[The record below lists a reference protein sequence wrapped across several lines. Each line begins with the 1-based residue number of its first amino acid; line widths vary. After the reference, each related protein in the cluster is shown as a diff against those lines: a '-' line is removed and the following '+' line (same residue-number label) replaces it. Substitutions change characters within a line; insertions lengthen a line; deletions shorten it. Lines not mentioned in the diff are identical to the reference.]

1 MTIRNSAAYSTQMCS
16 RAIIDSER
24 SDTMNT
30 KRKPLAINTVI
41 VDKDDKRQRYT
52 VRSVLGYGG
61 TGITYNCLS
70 SDNRYYCLKEV
81 YPTELIDCLTREHNG
96 KIILNPIFGAKH
108 QATWNW
114 YIDHLRKEEET
125 QRTTSVDLEAE
136 ANDPYFL
143 KSYGT
148 FTADNGNLYA
158 KYDMENGCVLSQLI
172 DGLSPAELLSVLI
185 TACKKLDCLHTNK
198 NHLHLD
204 LSPSNLYVINHA
216 SGKEAYFLDFGS
228 ALPLDNLDDTNHRFS
243 STEGYSAQEVVAK
256 AQGNQS
262 SIYKIGKYSD
272 TYSLV
277 AVLFRALVGD
287 CFSADYR
294 LEPHLWMS
302 KVRMK
307 LDECGAE
314 RATDQI
320 IEILRK
326 GLSEKESRFQS
337 ATELFNALCAAHNTI
352 TGNNAE
358 INELIKDIEA
368 RIANFEKTVL
378 QKIDAEGKKTRVYTE
393 KENEKTRNHV
403 SKIAIRFAAC
413 FIAIIGMLIGLFVFL
428 NLTDFEAPKITI
440 QACPV
445 SNQGCEIYGDYFTC
459 ELRITDNKELDWH
472 YITEKDLIFD
482 GFECVPKLI
491 HLNNGIYQLTLSNI
505 KRMTETAQI
514 VIREGRAKDASGNT
528 LGETHIPLVFVNKT
542 GDVTSPSVLI
552 FKPSSA
558 LNQHLISVGE
568 NLTYLVSLSDETELA
583 KENVTEEYIH
593 AVDFQYDRIDIGSEY
608 GLHKITF
615 INIRGG
621 NGEHRVYFSPGLAID
636 SNKNYTKGVEVK
648 FYLYDDEKNID
659 ISNPKVEISNPTIL
673 PGVIEYQLNV
683 TDNMSIRSFDLSKK
697 DITLIGF
704 SANIEIEYVPTS
716 SNQRIVRTIRFTNI
730 KNTSDSNDMFFIVNS
745 GIAID
750 SFNNQTNA
758 EISQSFTIPNQPLE

>member
-1 MTIRNSAAYSTQMCS
+1 MS
-16 RAIIDSER
+16 
-24 SDTMNT
+24 T

-52 VRSVLGYGG
+52 VQSVLGYGG

-70 SDNRYYCLKEV
+70 SEGSYSCLKEV
-81 YPTELIDCLTREHNG
+81 YPTELADCLTRENNG

-114 YIDHLRKEEET
+114 YIDHLKKEEET

-172 DGLSPAELLSVLI
+172 DELSPAELLSVLI

-228 ALPLDNLDDTNHRFS
+228 ALPLDNLNDTNHRFS

-302 KVRMK
+302 KVRVK
-307 LDECGAE
+307 LDECGVE

-326 GLSEKESRFQS
+326 GLSEKEERYQT
-337 ATELFNALCAAHNTI
+337 ADELFNALCAAYNAI
-352 TGNNAE
+352 TGNNTDLTQL
-358 INELIKDIEA
+358 INDIEI
-368 RIANFEKTVL
+368 RIAYFEKTVL
-378 QKIDAEGKKTRVYTE
+378 QKIDTKGEEIITNIKEENKKTHNY
-393 KENEKTRNHV
+393 V
-403 SKIAIRFAAC
+403 SKIAISFATC
-413 FIAIIGMLIGLFVFL
+413 FLAIIGLFLFF
-428 NLTDFEAPKITI
+428 NLTDFEAPQITL
-440 QACPV
+440 
-445 SNQGCEIYGDYFTC
+445 QGCEKTKQGYQINGDHFEC
-459 ELRITDNKELDWH
+459 ILRISDNKELKS
-472 YITEKDLIFD
+472 YSITAEDIMCD
-482 GFECVPKLI
+482 GFECEKYLNPIGDGLYELTMLNI
-491 HLNNGIYQLTLSNI
+491 HSKSNN
-505 KRMTETAQI
+505 AQI
-514 VIREGRAKDASGNT
+514 IINRGHAEDAKGNT
-528 LGETHIPLVFVNKT
+528 SKETRFPVVFITQKDDMIAPVVNVIAPESDTDKYLIPLGGDLIYWLSFSDDVKLNKVN
-542 GDVTSPSVLI
+542 L
-552 FKPSSA
+552 
-558 LNQHLISVGE
+558 
-568 NLTYLVSLSDETELA
+568 
-583 KENVTEEYIH
+583 TEEYIH
-593 AVDFQYDRIDIGSEY
+593 AVDFEYDHIDIHCENDIY
-608 GLHKITF
+608 KITF
-615 INIRGG
+615 VNVKGA
-621 NGEHRVYFSPGLAID
+621 NGEHKIYISPGIAID
-636 SNKNYTKGVEVK
+636 TSKNYSYGVESS
-648 FYLYDDEKNID
+648 FYLYDSEIFID
-659 ISNPKVEISNPTIL
+659 LLKPELAIYKVDTPNQLTFRVDAKDNY
-673 PGVIEYQLNV
+673 GVH
-683 TDNMSIRSFDLSKK
+683 SFPITKQ
-697 DITLIGF
+697 DITMVGF
-704 SANIEIEYVPTS
+704 SADIEITYVPTL
-716 SNQRIVRTIRFTNI
+716 SNGNSIRIIFFTNV
-730 KNTSDSNDMFFIVNS
+730 KSTSDSNEKFFIINS
-745 GIAID
+745 GVAKD
-750 SFNNQTNA
+750 AFNNKSEAIT
-758 EISQSFTIPNQPLE
+758 SPTFTIPK